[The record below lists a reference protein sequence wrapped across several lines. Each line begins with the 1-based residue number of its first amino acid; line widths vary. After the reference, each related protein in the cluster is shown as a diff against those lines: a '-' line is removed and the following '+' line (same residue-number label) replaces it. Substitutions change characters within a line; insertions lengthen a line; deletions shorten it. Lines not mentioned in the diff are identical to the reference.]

1 MPSTRKTL
9 HYISSAL
16 VTTISVGVLGYSM
29 SAKWGKATMECA
41 NSLTSKGFAVFTLGL
56 FNGTLNRN
64 DCPSFVNMFPMLVE
78 IGSTPLVLH
87 ALVVSLLVLCL
98 VFSAANILISI
109 YNSVSNPY
117 ETYMGPVG
125 IYTCGSLSAC
135 LSVLVLII
143 FVLNVNFTNMAEETV
158 KNFPTSSQVELLN
171 KYSEMMVG
179 YYLIILYA
187 VLSLSTIALIY
198 MYDHA
203 AYTHRK
209 EQQKPTEDVP
219 KEIMMY

>member
-1 MPSTRKTL
+1 M
-9 HYISSAL
+9 
-16 VTTISVGVLGYSM
+16 
-29 SAKWGKATMECA
+29 
-41 NSLTSKGFAVFTLGL
+41 
-56 FNGTLNRN
+56 
-64 DCPSFVNMFPMLVE
+64 
-78 IGSTPLVLH
+78 
-87 ALVVSLLVLCL
+87 
-98 VFSAANILISI
+98 
-109 YNSVSNPY
+109 
-117 ETYMGPVG
+117 
-125 IYTCGSLSAC
+125 
-135 LSVLVLII
+135 SVLVLII

-209 EQQKPTEDVP
+209 EQEKPTEDVP